1 MTVILVLATFIVFVL
16 LDWFLN
22 RSQAPAEAVVPV
34 QATGG
39 DFIDGFLTPA
49 KFRYHPGH
57 SWLERERP
65 NRVRVGIDEFAATL
79 VGRIDSIEMPKPG
92 QWIRQGQRVFAFLRN
107 GERVEIVSPIE
118 GEVVE
123 VNTQAAVNPEILR
136 QDPYGKGWL
145 LGVHVPDEEGTLRNL
160 VPVNLVA
167 SWMRE
172 AVERLYSLQPRFAGA
187 TAADGGRP
195 IDDIWQGLPTGSWKA
210 TASKFFLTA

>member
-1 MTVILVLATFIVFVL
+1 MVH
-16 LDWFLN
+16 
-22 RSQAPAEAVVPV
+22 PAGEV
-34 QATGG
+34 
-39 DFIDGFLTPA
+39 IDGFLTPGNL
-49 KFRYHPGH
+49 RYHPGH

-79 VGRIDSIEMPKPG
+79 VGRVDSVELPKPG
-92 QWIRQGQRVFAFLRN
+92 QWIRQGQRVFAFLHN
-107 GERVEIVSPIE
+107 GERAEIVSPIE

-123 VNTQAAVNPEILR
+123 VNTQVAANPAVLS

-145 LGVHVPDEEGTLRNL
+145 LAVHVPDEEGTLRNL

-172 AVERLYSLQPRFAGA
+172 AVERLYSLQPRLAGA

-195 IDDIWQGLPTGSWKA
+195 VDDLWEGLPAESWKA
-210 TASKFFLTA
+210 TVSTFFLTA

>member
-1 MTVILVLATFIVFVL
+1 MTVILVLATFFAFVL

-22 RSQAPAEAVVPV
+22 RGEAPVVAAAPV
-34 QATGG
+34 QAASGE
-39 DFIDGFLTPA
+39 FIDGFLTPA

-79 VGRIDSIEMPKPG
+79 VGGIDSIELPKPG

-107 GERVEIVSPIE
+107 GERAEMVSPIE

-123 VNTQAAVNPEILR
+123 VNTEASASPEIVG

-145 LGVHVPDEEGTLRNL
+145 LAVHVPDEEGTLRNL

-195 IDDIWQGLPTGSWKA
+195 VGDIWQGLPVESWKA
-210 TASKFFLTA
+210 TVTQFFLTA